1 MDLIKYFKYLLIG
14 FLLFS
19 LNSWSEESFR
29 EIAKVKWNSLFKR
42 DKGVNLPSLKRK
54 KTIRRK
60 KINLRDVKPPSSSYL
75 YYSKGTDEA
84 ELESIQNEEIQYLF
98 RLLKKREDPELF
110 LRLGNIY
117 VEKARFISFKIQSD
131 YEKKLS
137 DFKQGVRKTK
147 PVLNLK
153 TAVRYNRKSLK
164 LFQKFKTRY
173 PKHSRIDEV
182 LFFLGSN
189 SYQLGLE
196 TQGAKYFRE
205 LLIKFPRSPYVY
217 ESQFQLGE
225 FYYTKR
231 QWRKSYSYYLKVAK
245 KKRKKFYFFALY
257 KLAWTHYKMGKVL
270 RGLGYLSRII
280 RESSSRTG
288 IASNPNTFTFSTE
301 AEEDLVLFYTYSRK
315 NPAQAKGYFN
325 NLLGEEKA
333 INRLKKLAYSYRDI
347 GNVKGVILLF
357 NYLIENN
364 PKHPEAFEYKYQQ
377 VQTLYELGN
386 VKQIR
391 QSVSEWVKDYNT
403 KSLWAQANA
412 DRESLIK
419 KAYTLIE
426 VTLRDYALGN
436 HQSYRKTKSVRS
448 KQLALYF
455 YRAYFKEFQKD
466 QMAFFYAEILFDSKK
481 YRDAIQKYEEVIRD
495 YPSSKYAILSYKH
508 QILAL
513 DKILPNEQSIKT
525 MVGKSEAPIEFPVN
539 IKRFFKSSDRYL
551 KKFPNEK
558 NTASILYRVAV
569 LHYNFNHLEE
579 SAKKF
584 KEFAEKYPS
593 SPFMN
598 SVGSVLLDIY
608 NKNKDYKS
616 LTKLANQ
623 FIQNKNIGKNL
634 IREAQFILQ
643 QLSFKQAQDLAV
655 KKQFKKSA
663 IMYENFAKKNPSSA
677 LAAVAY
683 FNAGLNYEKFKD
695 LEQAMKMYST
705 VLLYKSKKHAKI
717 RMKSSEFLPVI
728 HERLCFYKKAAQGY
742 ASYARRFPQSPQAVN
757 YWYNAGVIYDA
768 LGKQEALN
776 AYNSY
781 YRLNKT
787 EARTEALYLQ
797 AAFYEKSKR
806 WSQAI
811 AYYKR
816 YVRSN
821 SSNSSSLVKSTFK
834 IAEIYK
840 RRLKQKS
847 TSIYWYKETIALHK
861 RVRAGIPYAAQ
872 AHFNLVYN
880 SYKTF
885 KAVRIPVQAQAQKR
899 AVEKKKILLRQL
911 EDKLKPVIRYNDG
924 EQIIASLSLI
934 GLANQNMAEAI
945 YKTPLP
951 RGLNKQGRAEYRK
964 GIKKIIT
971 PYLKYAA
978 QSYELALD
986 KSKKLQVYS
995 DWVSVATRGL
1005 SSFVIHEGEFKKFK
1019 LTAVEKE
1026 LFPFQMVDDVGTATA
1041 GFLDKLNAKVK
1052 YKLSEKDLSDIA
1064 FVVKSR
1070 KESQVL
1076 KVVSRILNKHPEHS
1090 LVINSLAVFYINNR
1104 KPSLGALILNRLK
1117 KQRNPSI
1124 LNNLGIVS
1132 LRQGN
1137 LREAVSY
1144 FKKALDSSPSHAISQ
1159 INLGTVFIQH
1169 KDFYNAYIYLKKAYD
1184 NVFDQWGLENT
1195 NTVNLLNNYGVALAS
1210 LKRWNSALNV
1220 FTKLSKQP
1228 SPSSKVLLNKAIV
1241 LAEGFTDQKSRNEV
1255 QSLVNELAL
1264 SSNSVRFKKKLD
1276 KILKMMKEK

>member
-1 MDLIKYFKYLLIG
+1 MNLLKYFKYLLIG
-14 FLLFS
+14 SFLFS
-19 LNSWSEESFR
+19 LNVWSEEPSLK
-29 EIAKVKWNSLFKR
+29 IAKVKWNSLFKR
-42 DKGVNLPSLKRK
+42 DQGVNLPLLKKRK
-54 KTIRRK
+54 KVRRK
-60 KINLRDVKPPSSSYL
+60 KLNLRDVKPPSSSHL
-75 YYSKGTDEA
+75 YYPQGTDEA

-98 RLLKKREDPELF
+98 RLLKKRDNPELL

-137 DFKQGVRKTK
+137 DFEKGVRKSK
-147 PVLNLK
+147 PFLNLK
-153 TAVRYNRKSLK
+153 TSMHYNRKSLK

-196 TQGAKYFRE
+196 SQGAKYFRE
-205 LLIKFPRSPYVY
+205 LLTRFPKSPYVY

-225 FYYTKR
+225 FHYTKK
-231 QWRKSYSYYLKVAK
+231 QWKKSYGYYLKVAK
-245 KKRKKFYFFALY
+245 KKRRKFYFFALY
-257 KLAWTHYKMGKVL
+257 KLAWTHYKRGRVL

-280 RESSSRTG
+280 KESSARKG
-288 IASNPNTFTFSTE
+288 VAGNPNTFTFSSE

-315 NPAQAKGYFN
+315 NPLQAAGYFSG
-325 NLLGEEKA
+325 LLGNKKA
-333 INRLKKLAYSYRDI
+333 TRHLRKLAYSYRDI
-347 GNVKGVILLF
+347 GSVKGVILLF

-377 VQTLYELGN
+377 VQTLYEVGKI
-386 VKQIR
+386 KQIR
-391 QSVSEWVKDYNT
+391 QSVSEWVEGYNV

-412 DRESLIK
+412 ERESLIN

-426 VTLRDYALGN
+426 VTLRDYALRN
-436 HQSYRKTKSVRS
+436 HENYRKTKSLRS
-448 KQLALYF
+448 KKLALYF
-455 YRAYFKEFQKD
+455 YETYFKEFQKD

-481 YRDAIQKYEEVIRD
+481 YRNSIQKYEEVIHD
-495 YPSSKYAILSYKH
+495 YPSSKYAILAYKH

-513 DKILPNEQSIKT
+513 DKILPNQESIRKT
-525 MVGKSEAPIEFPVN
+525 VGTSGAPMEFPRNV
-539 IKRFFKSSDRYL
+539 KGFFKSANRYL

-593 SPFMN
+593 SPHMN

-608 NKNKDYKS
+608 NKNKNYKA

-623 FIQNKNIGKNL
+623 FIQNKNISKDL
-634 IREAQFILQ
+634 IKEAQFILQ
-643 QLSFKQAQDLAV
+643 QLSFKEAQDLAV
-655 KKQFKKSA
+655 KKKFKKSA
-663 IMYENFAKKNPSSA
+663 MMYEKFAKNNPSST

-695 LEQAMKMYST
+695 LAQAMKMYST
-705 VLLYKSKKHAKI
+705 VLLYKGKKHAKI
-717 RMKSSEFLPVI
+717 RVKSSEFLPVI
-728 HERLCFYKKAAQGY
+728 YEKLCFYKKAAEGY
-742 ASYARRFPQSPQAVN
+742 SSYARRFPQSPKAVN

-768 LGKQEALN
+768 LGKREALN

-787 EARTEALYLQ
+787 KAGAEALYLQ
-797 AAFYEKSKR
+797 ASFYEKSKS

-816 YVRSN
+816 YIKSN
-821 SSNSSSLVKSTFK
+821 SSNSSSLVNSAFK

-840 RRLKQKS
+840 NKLRQ
-847 TSIYWYKETIALHK
+847 TPQATYWYKETVALHK
-861 RVRAGIPYAAQ
+861 RLRAGIPYAAQ

-880 SYKTF
+880 SYKIF
-885 KAVRIPVQAQAQKR
+885 KAVRIPVQAHAQKR
-899 AVEKKKILLRQL
+899 AVERKRTLLRQL
-911 EDKLKPVIRYNDG
+911 EDKLKPVIRYDDG

-934 GLANQNMAEAI
+934 GLANQDMAEAI

-951 RGLNKQGRAEYRK
+951 KGLNKEGRATYRE
-964 GIKKIIT
+964 GINQIIA

-978 QSYELALD
+978 KSYRLALD

-995 DWVSVATRGL
+995 DWISVSTKGL
-1005 SSFVIHEGEFKKFK
+1005 SSFVMHEGKFKKFK
-1019 LTAVEKE
+1019 WTTVEKE
-1026 LFPFQMVDDVGTATA
+1026 LFPLQMVDDAGTATA
-1041 GFLDKLNAKVK
+1041 GFLDKLNAKIK
-1052 YKLSEKDLSDIA
+1052 YKLSEKNLSDMA
-1064 FVVKSR
+1064 FAVKSR

-1076 KVVSRILNKHPEHS
+1076 KVVSRILNKHPENS

-1104 KPSLGALILNRLK
+1104 RPSLGALILNRLK
-1117 KQRNPSI
+1117 NSKNFSA
-1124 LNNLGIVS
+1124 LNNLGIIS

-1144 FKKALDSSPSHAISQ
+1144 FKKALNKSSSHAIAQ
-1159 INLGTVFIQH
+1159 INLGTIFIQNR
-1169 KDFYNAYIYLKKAYD
+1169 DSYNAYVYLKKAYD

-1195 NTVNLLNNYGVALAS
+1195 NTINLLNNYGVALAN

-1228 SPSSKVLLNKAIV
+1228 SPSNKVLLNKAIV
-1241 LAEGFTDQKSRNEV
+1241 LAEGFKDQKSRNEV
-1255 QSLVNELAL
+1255 QSLVNELTL

-1276 KILKMMKEK
+1276 KLLKMMKE